1 VGDGSAVVAWLAMPG
16 FRVLEVDSS
25 APDVVVRVE
34 TTVDRLACPGCGAL
48 ARSKGRRW
56 VTVRDLPW
64 GERPVTLRW
73 WKRLG
78 ECVEPACAVVTWT
91 EQRPEFLLAGHVL
104 TLRACRWAAA
114 RVAAVEATPASLA
127 RQLGVSWSTI
137 WSAVLCHGLVDESRS
152 AVDVGFD
159 ETVMSPARHGRW
171 RRFITAAVD
180 LGSGRIIDVFDG
192 RAAGDLQG
200 WLAGQPEEW
209 VASIDTV
216 CTDLHSS
223 YRSAL
228 RRSTLTAT
236 TMVVDPFHVV
246 RAANDAVTK
255 CRARVQRGV
264 NGHRGRKND
273 PLYTARTLLLIGAE
287 RLDQRGWERFGQAL
301 DAGDPDGELLD
312 VWAGKELVR
321 DIYLTDDPNE
331 AAQRFERALA
341 WCSDDDAPRELAT
354 IALMLRKWRTEIL
367 AHHTTGVSNGR
378 VEAANLTIKQVK
390 RSGRGF
396 RNLDNY
402 RHRIL
407 LASHQPRHAPQVTR
421 HRARPRPIA

>member
-1 VGDGSAVVAWLAMPG
+1 MGDGSAGVVWLAMPG
-16 FRVLEVDSS
+16 FRVLEVDAS
-25 APDVVVRVE
+25 ALDVVVRVE
-34 TTVDRLACPGCGAL
+34 TTERLACPECGVL

-56 VTVRDLPW
+56 VTVRDVPC
-64 GERPVTLRW
+64 GERPVTVRW

-78 ECVEPACAVVTWT
+78 ECVEPSCAVVTWT
-91 EQRPEFLLAGHVL
+91 EQRPEFVWQGHVL
-104 TLRACRWAAA
+104 TLRACRWVAA

-127 RQLGVSWSTI
+127 EQLGVSWSTI
-137 WSAVLCHGLVDESRS
+137 WSAVLRHGLVDETRT
-152 AVDVGFD
+152 AVEVGFD

-180 LGSGRIIDVFDG
+180 LGSGQVIDVFEG
-192 RAAGDLQG
+192 RAADDLG
-200 WLAGQPEEW
+200 RWLATQPPEW
-209 VASIDTV
+209 VASIDTA

-223 YRSAL
+223 YRSAI
-228 RRSTLTAT
+228 RRSALANA
-236 TMVVDPFHVV
+236 TMVADPFHVV

-255 CRARVQRGV
+255 CRARVQQALQ
-264 NGHRGRKND
+264 GHRGRRND

-287 RLDQRGWERFGQAL
+287 RLDQRGWDRLRQAL
-301 DAGDPDGELLD
+301 DTGDPDGELFD

-321 DIYLTDDPNE
+321 DIYLTDDPTQ

-354 IALMLRKWRTEIL
+354 VALMLRKWRTEIL

-402 RHRIL
+402 RLRIL
-407 LASHQPRHAPQVTR
+407 LASHHRREAPQVTR
-421 HRARPRPIA
+421 HRARPRLIA